1 MTRTSRSITAAV
13 AAALVVLAAALTV
26 GSAGRAAML
35 APVGPFKRLDTV
47 KATTSQAVAAAR
59 TPDGV
64 LHLVYQTLSG
74 TSVTGL
80 STIAISPAGK
90 AGPAASVVSGW
101 QAGQPGLLALPGGTL
116 ETVFGAI
123 SPNNVSGVW
132 GVSSTNGGVGWTS
145 PSLVGAGGD
154 YESLAYAADVTGAVS
169 GTQPVLAL
177 PSAGN
182 LVVQVGLG
190 GGSTP
195 AVITTQ
201 ADGSTTDAD
210 LAVDAA
216 SGQVVA
222 GWPSVAHEPALYLQG
237 VSPGIGAA
245 QKVPGQSR
253 NAVVL
258 AGRDSGPGVFAA
270 YTSDGKH
277 VRLFRYG
284 GGSVAVGSRAGTTAK
299 VLAAATGPAGR
310 IWVMWGDDS
319 GGGVAVTR
327 SNRAITRFETIQ
339 QVALNPLSLY
349 RLEGDGR
356 LGPLD
361 LLADVIPGK
370 GPAVSGLYYARVLPV
385 FSTTVA
391 VHAVKNGK
399 GVIVGHMLTVTVTD
413 AGDPVTG
420 AKVSAGGKQAT
431 TGKNGS
437 AALTFGVSTVGALKL
452 TVTAPGYALGSQTV
466 HI

>member
-1 MTRTSRSITAAV
+1 MTRTSKSTTAAV
-13 AAALVVLAAALTV
+13 AAGLVVLAAALTA
-26 GSAGRAAML
+26 GSAGHAAVL
-35 APVGPFKRLDTV
+35 APAGPFKRLDTV

-74 TSVTGL
+74 ASVTGL
-80 STIAISPAGK
+80 STIAISTAGK
-90 AGPAASVVSGW
+90 PGPATSVVSGW
-101 QAGQPGLLALPGGTL
+101 PAGQPGLLALPGGTL

-123 SPNNVSGVW
+123 SPGNVSGVW
-132 GVSSTNGGVGWTS
+132 GVSSTNGGIGWTS
-145 PSLVGAGGD
+145 PSLVGAGGVD
-154 YESLAYAADVTGAVS
+154 EPLAYGADVTGAVS

-182 LVVQVGLG
+182 LVVQFGLG
-190 GGSTP
+190 GGSAT

-201 ADGSTTDAD
+201 ADGSTADAD

-216 SGQVVA
+216 GGQVVA

-237 VSPGIGAA
+237 VSPIGAA

-258 AGRDSGPGVFAA
+258 AGRDSGAGVFAA

-277 VRLFRYG
+277 VRLLRYG

-319 GGGVAVTR
+319 GGVAVTR
-327 SNRAITRFETIQ
+327 SNKAVTRFETVQ
-339 QVALNPLSLY
+339 RVALSPLSLY

-361 LLADVIPGK
+361 LLADAIPGK
-370 GPAVSGLYYARVLPV
+370 GSTVSGLYYARVLPV

-399 GVIVGHMLTVTVTD
+399 GVIVGHALTVTVED
-413 AGDPVTG
+413 AGDPVPG
-420 AKVSAGGKQAT
+420 AAVSAGGKKAT

-437 AALTFGVSTVGALKL
+437 AVLTFGASTVGALKL
-452 TVTAPGYALGSQTV
+452 TVTAPSYAPSSQTV

>member
-1 MTRTSRSITAAV
+1 MTRTSRSTPAAAV
-13 AAALVVLAAALTV
+13 AAGFVLLAAALTA
-26 GSAGRAAML
+26 GSAGHAAVL
-35 APVGPFKRLDTV
+35 APAGPFKRLDTV

-59 TPDGV
+59 TPNGV

-74 TSVTGL
+74 SSVTGL

-90 AGPAASVVSGW
+90 PGPAASVVSGW

-116 ETVFGAI
+116 QTVFGAI
-123 SPNNVSGVW
+123 SPSKVSGVW

-195 AVITTQ
+195 AKITTQ

-222 GWPSVAHEPALYLQG
+222 GWPSVAHQPALYLQG
-237 VSPGIGAA
+237 VSPVGAP

-258 AGRDSGPGVFAA
+258 AGRDAGPGVFAA

-277 VRLFRYG
+277 VRLLRYG

-327 SNRAITRFETIQ
+327 SNKAVTRFETIQ
-339 QVALNPLSLY
+339 QVTLNPLSLY

-370 GPAVSGLYYARVLPV
+370 GPTVSGLYYARVLPV
-385 FSTTVA
+385 FATTVA

-399 GVIVGHMLTVTVTD
+399 GVIVGHVLTVSVTD
-413 AGDPVTG
+413 AGDPVPG

-452 TVTAPGYALGSQTV
+452 TVTAPGYAPGYQIV

>member
-1 MTRTSRSITAAV
+1 MTRTSKSTAAAV
-13 AAALVVLAAALTV
+13 AAGLVAFAAALSA
-26 GSAGRAAML
+26 GSAGHAAAL
-35 APVGPFKRLDTV
+35 APTGQFKRLDSV
-47 KATTSQAVAAAR
+47 KATTSQAVATAR
-59 TPDGV
+59 TADGV
-64 LHLVYQTLSG
+64 LHLAYQTLSG

-80 STIAISPAGK
+80 STMAISPSGK

-101 QAGQPGLLALPGGTL
+101 PAGQPGLLALPGGTL

-123 SPNNVSGVW
+123 SPNNESGVW
-132 GVSSTNGGVGWTS
+132 GVSSTNGGVGWTA
-145 PSLVGAGGD
+145 PAVVGAGGQ
-154 YESLAYAADVTGAVS
+154 YESLAYGADVTGAVS

-182 LVVQVGLG
+182 LVVQSGLG
-190 GGSTP
+190 GGAAT

-222 GWPSVAHEPALYLQG
+222 GWPSVAHEPTLYLQG
-237 VSPGIGAA
+237 VAPGIGSAE
-245 QKVPGQSR
+245 KVPGQSR

-270 YTSDGKH
+270 YTTDGKH
-277 VRLFRYG
+277 VRLMRYAA
-284 GGSVAVGSRAGTTAK
+284 GSVAVGSRAGTTAK
-299 VLAAATGPAGR
+299 VLGVATGPAGR

-327 SNRAITRFETIQ
+327 SNKAVTRFEPIQ

-349 RLEGDGR
+349 RLQGDGR

-361 LLADVIPGK
+361 LLADAIAGK

-391 VHAVKNGK
+391 VQALKNGK
-399 GVIVGHMLTVTVTD
+399 GAIVGHKLTATVTD
-413 AGDPVTG
+413 AGDPVSG
-420 AKVSAGGKQAT
+420 ATVSAGGKQAK
-431 TGKNGS
+431 TGSKGS
-437 AALTFGVSTVGALKL
+437 AVLSFGASTVGALKL
-452 TVTAPGYALGSQTV
+452 TVTAPGYAPGSQTV
-466 HI
+466 NI

>member
-1 MTRTSRSITAAV
+1 MRRTSKATAAAV
-13 AAALVVLAAALTV
+13 AAGLVVIAAAATS
-26 GSAGRAAML
+26 GGAGHAALL
-35 APVGPFKRLDTV
+35 APPGQFTRLDSV
-47 KATTSQAVAAAR
+47 KGTTAQAVATAR
-59 TPDGV
+59 TSNGV

-80 STIAISPAGK
+80 STIAISPAGLP
-90 AGPAASVVSGW
+90 GPTAPILSGW

-123 SPNNVSGVW
+123 SPKNESGVW
-132 GVSSTNGGVGWTS
+132 GMSSTNGGGAWT
-145 PSLVGAGGD
+145 PPAGVGAGGP
-154 YESLAYAADVTGAVS
+154 YEPLAYGADVTGAVS

-182 LVVQVGLG
+182 LVVQSGLG
-190 GGSTP
+190 GGS
-195 AVITTQ
+195 AAALVTTQ
-201 ADGSTTDAD
+201 ANGSTTDAD

-222 GWPSVAHEPALYLQG
+222 GWPSVAHEPTLYLQG
-237 VSPGIGAA
+237 VAPGTGTV
-245 QKVPGQSR
+245 QKVPGQNR

-270 YTSDGKH
+270 YTTDGKH
-277 VRLFRYG
+277 VRLLRYG
-284 GGSVAVGSRAGTTAK
+284 GGSVAVGSRDGTTAK
-299 VLAAATGPAGR
+299 ALAAATSLAGR

-327 SNRAITRFETIQ
+327 SNKAVTRFEPIQ
-339 QVALNPLSLY
+339 KVALDAASLY

-361 LLADVIPGK
+361 LLADATPGK
-370 GPAVSGLYYARVLPV
+370 GPAVSALYYARVLPV
-385 FSTTVA
+385 LSTAVA
-391 VHAVKNGK
+391 VHTVKNGK
-399 GVIVGHMLTVTVTD
+399 GKIVGHTLTVTVSD
-413 AGDPVTG
+413 AGDAVPG
-420 AKVSAGGKQAT
+420 ATVSAGGKQAK

-437 AALTFGVSTVGALKL
+437 AALAFGASTSGALKV
-452 TVTAPGYALGSQTV
+452 TATAPGYKLGSQTV
-466 HI
+466 QI